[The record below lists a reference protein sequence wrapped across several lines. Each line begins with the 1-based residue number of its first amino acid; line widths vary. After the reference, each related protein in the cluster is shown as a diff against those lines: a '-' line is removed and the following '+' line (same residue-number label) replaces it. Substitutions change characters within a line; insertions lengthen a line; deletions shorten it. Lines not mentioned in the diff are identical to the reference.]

1 VSDPLHTLLSWVPTQ
16 RVMTLHSPGV
26 PSAGCARNG
35 CTVHTS
41 DWRARPGTAANHHG
55 VRAERHTTIAEL
67 ATRRWHTSALVSGYV
82 VTRDGIALPAS
93 PRVAKDALPWLR
105 SQGLDVHM
113 TCLIA
118 DVDTPGHLPW
128 TAETRGEFEALWASA
143 PSLATCGLYLSPKGY
158 RLLQPLR
165 SWLPVDE
172 AEPRLRAWLRQLV
185 AEGAWESALECHD
198 WGHLMR
204 VPRSPDRDS
213 ERIDLSRLRAVE
225 PPAAAAPVPAVPR
238 GGALPRVSAR
248 APAVVPTVVGVPAE
262 WEAVADA
269 LGVAIRDT
277 VTRDWRRCYLAISGA
292 LCALGCPLEVVPEI
306 VARAHLVDP
315 LWAEYL
321 SDRVTIATTTTAKW
335 ASGHPVTGA
344 GVLHAEY
351 PAVADALLYAPD
363 RPAAPAPMEPR
374 PDPAAAAARARIAHA
389 APIVG
394 AWRALGYLAGVP
406 DARGW
411 TTARCPR
418 EARHSSGRDDVCAV
432 HEATGAAHCADLHER
447 GPERGTADTGTL
459 ARWLVES
466 HPAAAEA
473 VAHARDNGTLHAVT
487 TALSLPPPG
496 ETPRRVV
503 PLDGLADDMTEVF
516 ERAQRLGRAVL
527 YTPTAGAGKSH
538 AIGRAISP
546 LVAAP
551 RASAAAPMAGGSTVV
566 ATRAELPTVALSVL
580 SAGRAVRV
588 STPAHLVV
596 DATGAL
602 VCRKADDMTRV
613 YLAGGSARAS
623 GCPDCEHRHGC
634 VARDA
639 WVPWRLDGA
648 GGARAESWHVPPP
661 GEAWVAISTHA
672 SPAPTLRGSPLV
684 VDESD
689 PALTPITAALEAR
702 ALVAAQRWAG
712 AILVS
717 ALSWISTAIVSAVGL
732 ATVRAIAGLPA
743 PDRGP
748 WLEARVAE
756 YLDGCTPAVR
766 ETIRS
771 WATAD
776 DSAACDDGW
785 TDDADGGWAA
795 VIRSV
800 DTTDALASAVVA
812 RWITRATRPVG
823 VIPRKVRPRAATA
836 SVAAESEESAR
847 DRSQRGA
854 RALQSLARWA
864 SGCHARWVDDDD
876 GGALLLAW
884 RSPAAEAARQ
894 TLARGGGVLLLD
906 ATGDPAIAR
915 GAIGAEL
922 VDHDPV
928 VVLEA
933 ADVRRVLV
941 HTHRAGRRALAPRRG
956 TVDWTRHRLPALQAA
971 LGALQSGWRDGYGVG
986 TGLVVCARPLALACA
1001 AIATGLEP
1009 EAAVAEACTGQRI
1022 TSVVRAGVLA
1032 WVTAATD
1039 DVRRVVAAFGDARWT
1054 HYGGSE
1060 TRGSNVHS
1068 ARSWVATIGDH
1079 RVPRESARS
1088 ALWAQ
1093 AGDAPDDDGCFAAM
1107 DSGSSRAVQ
1116 QAHDR
1121 LRTVRRA
1128 GEQLLAVHVGAVPP
1142 IGWHQ
1147 LPERPVV
1154 VTGDAARQIGAA
1166 PVVVVAAE
1174 PVASRRPDSAGA
1186 PSPVAP
1192 LVLHRLHDAGWTM
1205 ADVHRAA
1212 GVTDNATKAWWRGK
1226 AVPRAEAHSA
1236 LVQLLEG
1243 RGAPIVGAR
1252 LRRLLEG
1259 RAAAVWALLPGLD
1272 TPAIR
1277 AWVDTG
1283 RHPPGATDLAA
1294 LAAAIPSLGT
1304 PRRATPSPQ
1313 AFGDAGDG
1321 KRYATSTPN
1330 TTHAKEAYFM
1340 GFASA
1345 NSPNYPYPA
1354 EIAKETL
1361 SLLSVC
1367 DRGGVVTA
1375 VAVTKRLPASVSL
1388 AAPSATG
1395 GARPAPSRPPL
1406 PPPPP
1411 RAPLSRRAP
1420 YPEAS

>member
-16 RVMTLHSPGV
+16 HVMTTHAPGIK
-26 PSAGCARNG
+26 SAGCDKRG
-35 CTVHTS
+35 CTTHTS
-41 DWRARPGTAANHHG
+41 DWRARPHTAANHHG

-105 SQGLDVHM
+105 AQGLDVHM

-118 DVDTPGHLPW
+118 DVDTPGHKLW
-128 TAETRGEFEALWASA
+128 TPETRAEFESLWASA
-143 PSLATCGLYLSPKGY
+143 PSLQTCGLYLSPKGY

-185 AEGAWESALECHD
+185 AEGVWESALECHD

-238 GGALPRVSAR
+238 GGALPRVSVR

-277 VTRDWRRCYLAISGA
+277 VTRDWRRCYLAIAGA
-292 LCALGCPLEVVPEI
+292 LCALGCPLEAVPAV

-315 LWAEYL
+315 VWAEYL
-321 SDRVTIATTTTAKW
+321 PDRVTIATTTTARW
-335 ASGHPVTGA
+335 ASGHTVAGA
-344 GVLHAEY
+344 GVLRAEY

-363 RPAAPAPMEPR
+363 RPVPVAPHEPR
-374 PDPAAAAARARIAHA
+374 PADPAAAAARAGIAHA

-394 AWRALGYLAGVP
+394 AWRAHGYLTGVP

-411 TTARCPR
+411 TPLRCPR
-418 EARHSSGRDDVCAV
+418 EAWHSSGRDDVCAV
-432 HEATGAAHCADLHER
+432 HEVTGAAHCADLHER
-447 GPERGTADTGTL
+447 GPERGTADTSAL
-459 ARWLVES
+459 VRWLVES

-473 VAHARDNGTLHAVT
+473 VAHSRDNGTLHAVT

-503 PLDGLADDMTEVF
+503 PLDGLADDMRVVL
-516 ERAQRLGRAVL
+516 ERAQRLGRATL
-527 YTPTAGAGKSH
+527 YTPTAGGGKSH
-538 AIGRAISP
+538 AIGHAISP
-546 LVAAP
+546 LVVTP
-551 RASAAAPMAGGSTVV
+551 RDGAAAPMAGGSIAV
-566 ATRAELPTVALSVL
+566 ATRAELPAAALSVL

-588 STPAHLVV
+588 STPAHQIV
-596 DATGAL
+596 DASGAL
-602 VCRKADDMTRV
+602 VCRKADDMARV

-623 GCPDCEHRHGC
+623 GCPECEHRHGC

-672 SPAPTLRGSPLV
+672 SPAPTLRGAPLV

-689 PALTPITAALEAR
+689 PALSPVTAALEAR

-743 PDRGP
+743 PDRVA
-748 WLEARVAE
+748 WLEARVEE
-756 YLDGCTPAVR
+756 YLADCTPAVA
-766 ETIRS
+766 TSIRS
-771 WATAD
+771 WASAPD
-776 DSAACDDGW
+776 DDGTGDDTDDDGW
-785 TDDADGGWAA
+785 ATARAAADAADA
-795 VIRSV
+795 V
-800 DTTDALASAVVA
+800 ASAVVA
-812 RWITRATRPVG
+812 RWITRAMRPVG
-823 VIPRKVRPRAATA
+823 VNASKVRPRAATKD
-836 SVAAESEESAR
+836 VAAESEESAR

-876 GGALLLAW
+876 GGALQLAW
-884 RSPAAEAARQ
+884 RSPAAEAARR
-894 TLARGGGVLLLD
+894 TLERGGGVLLLD
-906 ATGDPAIAR
+906 ATGDHAIAR
-915 GAIGAEL
+915 GAIGHEL

-933 ADVRRVLV
+933 AAVRRVLV

-956 TVDWTRHRLPALQAA
+956 TADWARHRLPALQAA

-986 TGLVVCARPLALACA
+986 AGLVVCARPLALACA

-1009 EAAVAEACTGQRI
+1009 EAAVAEACSGQRI
-1022 TSVVRAGVLA
+1022 TSAVRERVLA
-1032 WVTAATD
+1032 WVIAADD
-1039 DVRRVVAAFGDARWT
+1039 DVRRVVLAFGDARWT

-1068 ARSWVATIGDH
+1068 TRSWAATIGDH
-1079 RVPRESARS
+1079 RVPKESARS

-1093 AGDAPDDDGCFAAM
+1093 AGDAPDDAACFAAM

-1128 GEQLLAVHVGAVPP
+1128 GARLLAVHVGAVPP

-1174 PVASRRPDSAGA
+1174 PVASRRADSARA

-1192 LVLHRLHDAGWTM
+1192 LVLHRLHDAGWSM

-1212 GVTDNATKAWWRGK
+1212 GVADISAKAWWRGK

-1259 RAAAVWALLPGLD
+1259 RAEAVWAQLPGLD

-1283 RHPPGATDLAA
+1283 RHPPGAADLDA

-1313 AFGDAGDG
+1313 AFGDAGDS

-1330 TTHAKEAYFM
+1330 TTHAKEAPFM
-1340 GFASA
+1340 VFASS
-1345 NSPNYPYPA
+1345 NSPNLPYPA
-1354 EIAKETL
+1354 APAKETL
-1361 SLLSVC
+1361 SLLS
-1367 DRGGVVTA
+1367 DRHRGGEVSG
-1375 VAVTKRLPASVSL
+1375 VAVTKRLPASVSV

-1395 GARPAPSRPPL
+1395 GARPAPSRPP
-1406 PPPPP
+1406 PP
-1411 RAPLSRRAP
+1411 RAPLSSRAP
-1420 YPEAS
+1420 YREAS

>member
-1 VSDPLHTLLSWVPTQ
+1 
-16 RVMTLHSPGV
+16 M
-26 PSAGCARNG
+26 
-35 CTVHTS
+35 
-41 DWRARPGTAANHHG
+41 
-55 VRAERHTTIAEL
+55 
-67 ATRRWHTSALVSGYV
+67 
-82 VTRDGIALPAS
+82 
-93 PRVAKDALPWLR
+93 
-105 SQGLDVHM
+105 
-113 TCLIA
+113 
-118 DVDTPGHLPW
+118 
-128 TAETRGEFEALWASA
+128 
-143 PSLATCGLYLSPKGY
+143 
-158 RLLQPLR
+158 
-165 SWLPVDE
+165 
-172 AEPRLRAWLRQLV
+172 
-185 AEGAWESALECHD
+185 
-198 WGHLMR
+198 
-204 VPRSPDRDS
+204 
-213 ERIDLSRLRAVE
+213 
-225 PPAAAAPVPAVPR
+225 
-238 GGALPRVSAR
+238 
-248 APAVVPTVVGVPAE
+248 
-262 WEAVADA
+262 
-269 LGVAIRDT
+269 
-277 VTRDWRRCYLAISGA
+277 
-292 LCALGCPLEVVPEI
+292 
-306 VARAHLVDP
+306 
-315 LWAEYL
+315 
-321 SDRVTIATTTTAKW
+321 
-335 ASGHPVTGA
+335 
-344 GVLHAEY
+344 
-351 PAVADALLYAPD
+351 
-363 RPAAPAPMEPR
+363 
-374 PDPAAAAARARIAHA
+374 
-389 APIVG
+389 
-394 AWRALGYLAGVP
+394 
-406 DARGW
+406 
-411 TTARCPR
+411 
-418 EARHSSGRDDVCAV
+418 
-432 HEATGAAHCADLHER
+432 
-447 GPERGTADTGTL
+447 
-459 ARWLVES
+459 
-466 HPAAAEA
+466 
-473 VAHARDNGTLHAVT
+473 
-487 TALSLPPPG
+487 
-496 ETPRRVV
+496 
-503 PLDGLADDMTEVF
+503 
-516 ERAQRLGRAVL
+516 
-527 YTPTAGAGKSH
+527 
-538 AIGRAISP
+538 
-546 LVAAP
+546 
-551 RASAAAPMAGGSTVV
+551 
-566 ATRAELPTVALSVL
+566 
-580 SAGRAVRV
+580 
-588 STPAHLVV
+588 
-596 DATGAL
+596 
-602 VCRKADDMTRV
+602 
-613 YLAGGSARAS
+613 
-623 GCPDCEHRHGC
+623 
-634 VARDA
+634 
-639 WVPWRLDGA
+639 
-648 GGARAESWHVPPP
+648 
-661 GEAWVAISTHA
+661 AISTHA
-672 SPAPTLRGSPLV
+672 SPAPTLRGAPLV

-717 ALSWISTAIVSAVGL
+717 ALSWISTAILSAVDL
-732 ATVRAIAGLPA
+732 ATVRAIASLPA
-743 PDRGP
+743 PDRVA

-756 YLDGCTPAVR
+756 YLDGCTPAAVD
-766 ETIRS
+766 TIRS

-776 DSAACDDGW
+776 DSAAASDSDDR
-785 TDDADGGWAA
+785 WAA
-795 VIRSV
+795 IPARVA
-800 DTTDALASAVVA
+800 TTDALASAVVA

-823 VIPRKVRPRAATA
+823 VIASKVRPRSARWNPDGTTA
-836 SVAAESEESAR
+836 VPAESEESAR

-884 RSPAAEAARQ
+884 RSPAAEAARS
-894 TLARGGGVLLLD
+894 TIARGGGVLLLD

-986 TGLVVCARPLALACA
+986 AGLVVCARPLALACA

-1039 DVRRVVAAFGDARWT
+1039 DVRRTVAAFGDARWT

-1060 TRGSNVHS
+1060 TRGSNAHS
-1068 ARSWVATIGDH
+1068 TRSWAATIGDH

-1093 AGDAPDDDGCFAAM
+1093 AGDAPDDAACFAAM

-1128 GEQLLAVHVGAVPP
+1128 GARLLAVHVGAVPP

-1259 RAAAVWALLPGLD
+1259 RAAAVWAQLPGLD

-1283 RHPPGATDLAA
+1283 RHPPGAADLAA

-1313 AFGDAGDG
+1313 AFGDAGDS
-1321 KRYATSTPN
+1321 KRYATSTPD
-1330 TTHAKEAYFM
+1330 TTHAKEASFM
-1340 GFASA
+1340 GFAIT
-1345 NSPNYPYPA
+1345 NSPNLTYPA

-1367 DRGGVVTA
+1367 DRGGVVSG
-1375 VAVTKRLPASVSL
+1375 VAVTKRLPASVSR

-1395 GARPAPSRPPL
+1395 GARPAPSRPP
-1406 PPPPP
+1406 
-1411 RAPLSRRAP
+1411 PLSRRAP